1 MSAVLLDTHAI
12 IWYFL
17 DFKRL
22 SIDAFE
28 AIESASQ
35 INIASISIVE
45 IIYLQEKGKLSGEA
59 LPRLNQIFA
68 SDPNWRLIPLD
79 FEIAKAI
86 TQIPRVTVPEMPDR
100 IIAATA
106 LYLNIPLVTKDS
118 KIQAANVQ
126 TIWSG
131 L

>member
-1 MSAVLLDTHAI
+1 MSALLLDTHAI

-35 INIASISIVE
+35 INIASISVVE
-45 IIYLQEKGKLSGEA
+45 IVYLQEKGKLAGEA
-59 LPRLNQIFA
+59 LPRLNQILA
-68 SDPNWRLIPLD
+68 NDPNWKLIPLD
-79 FEIAKAI
+79 FEIAQAI
-86 TQIPRVTVPEMPDR
+86 TQIPRTTVPEMPDR

-106 LYLNIPLVTKDS
+106 FYLDIPLVTKDF
-118 KIQAANVQ
+118 KIQSANIQ
-126 TIWSG
+126 TIW
-131 L
+131 

>member
-86 TQIPRVTVPEMPDR
+86 TQIPLVTVPEMPDR

-126 TIWSG
+126 TIW
-131 L
+131 

>member
-126 TIWSG
+126 TIW
-131 L
+131 

>member
-68 SDPNWRLIPLD
+68 NDPNWNLIPLD

-86 TQIPRVTVPEMPDR
+86 AQIPRVTVPEMPDR

-126 TIWSG
+126 TIW
-131 L
+131 

>member
-1 MSAVLLDTHAI
+1 MSAVLLDTHTI

-17 DFKRL
+17 DFRRL
-22 SIDAFE
+22 SANAFE
-28 AIESASQ
+28 AIESARQ

-45 IIYLQEKGKLSGEA
+45 IIYLQEKGKLASEA

-68 SDPNWRLIPLD
+68 NDPNWNLIPLD

-86 TQIPRVTVPEMPDR
+86 ANIPRETVPEMPDR

-118 KIQAANVQ
+118 KIQAANIQ
-126 TIWSG
+126 TIW
-131 L
+131 

>member
-1 MSAVLLDTHAI
+1 MSAVLLDTHAV

-22 SIDAFE
+22 SINAFE

-86 TQIPRVTVPEMPDR
+86 AQIPRVTVPEMPDR

-126 TIWSG
+126 TIW
-131 L
+131 

>member
-86 TQIPRVTVPEMPDR
+86 TQIPRVTVP
-100 IIAATA
+100 
-106 LYLNIPLVTKDS
+106 
-118 KIQAANVQ
+118 
-126 TIWSG
+126 
-131 L
+131 